1 MRKFSRTFFGIA
13 AVIACLACAVFAYA
27 LARMPLFD
35 GNGYEFSV
43 RSSSSAQI
51 VRTDS
56 PYLYKLFHRV
66 AGESAR
72 FSGNAFEPLRA
83 RFRAEVVFTEE
94 SCGVVNYYCFSP
106 LLGKGIAL
114 CGEEINLHIA
124 VGKEQTAVGSPI
136 IFGGF

>member
-13 AVIACLACAVFAYA
+13 AVIACFACAVFAYA
-27 LARMPLFD
+27 LTRMPLFD

-72 FSGNAFEPLRA
+72 KRA
-83 RFRAEVVFTEE
+83 AASSIITVFRPCSER
-94 SCGVVNYYCFSP
+94 
-106 LLGKGIAL
+106 
-114 CGEEINLHIA
+114 
-124 VGKEQTAVGSPI
+124 GSPSAERRSI
-136 IFGGF
+136 STSRSAKSKRPSARP